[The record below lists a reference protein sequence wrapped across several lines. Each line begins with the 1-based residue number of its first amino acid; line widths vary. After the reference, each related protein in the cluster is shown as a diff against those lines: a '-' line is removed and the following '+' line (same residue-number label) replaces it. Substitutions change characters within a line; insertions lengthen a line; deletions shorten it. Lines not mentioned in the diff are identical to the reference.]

1 MKDSLNP
8 FQKLCIFYKIQR
20 GKTNCTTSFS
30 LVLVEEK
37 FL

>member
-8 FQKLCIFYKIQR
+8 FQNLCILYEIQR
-20 GKTNCTTSFS
+20 GKTNGTTSFS